1 MYQIGD
7 KIVYGGEGVC
17 LVEAVGP
24 LDIPGSSQER
34 LYYTLAPLYRSG
46 RIYAPVDSTVCS
58 RPVLTRTEAEALVR
72 RIPDIEPPLCE
83 GWDLRTRSDH
93 YRQLLQSQDCT
104 SMVQVIKAVFQKR
117 QAAKKGRLGQ
127 VDERYMRRAE
137 DLLYG
142 ELAVS
147 LELTPDQ
154 VPAYIRDSIEG
165 AALPSANA

>member
-1 MYQIGD
+1 
-7 KIVYGGEGVC
+7 
-17 LVEAVGP
+17 
-24 LDIPGSSQER
+24 
-34 LYYTLAPLYRSG
+34 
-46 RIYAPVDSTVCS
+46 
-58 RPVLTRTEAEALVR
+58 
-72 RIPDIEPPLCE
+72 
-83 GWDLRTRSDH
+83 
-93 YRQLLQSQDCT
+93 
-104 SMVQVIKAVFQKR
+104 MVQVIKAVFQKR

>member
-58 RPVLTRTEAEALVR
+58 RPSVRAGTCGPAATTTGSCSSPRTA
-72 RIPDIEPPLCE
+72 
-83 GWDLRTRSDH
+83 
-93 YRQLLQSQDCT
+93 
-104 SMVQVIKAVFQKR
+104 
-117 QAAKKGRLGQ
+117 
-127 VDERYMRRAE
+127 
-137 DLLYG
+137 
-142 ELAVS
+142 
-147 LELTPDQ
+147 
-154 VPAYIRDSIEG
+154 PAWSK
-165 AALPSANA
+165 